1 MTTRHK
7 NNGERPP
14 TSLDS
19 RKAATSL
26 EPDKPTVLGTGLIA
40 LDVVVGPQL
49 DAVPRY
55 WAGGTCGNVL
65 TILAYLG
72 WHAYPAASI
81 GDDTAAEIIT
91 ADMKCFGVQMRFL
104 TRDATRHTP
113 IVVEKIRVGRDG
125 SPRHRF
131 IWHCPSCGAWLPGH
145 RAVLATHATV
155 VAENVPLP
163 KVFFFDRVSR
173 GALYLARA
181 SAARGALVVFEPN
194 GIKTGALFDEALQLS
209 HIVKYSRE
217 RMGPF
222 RALDKCA
229 SLKLQIE
236 TLGDDGLRYR
246 LSGAPL
252 KSEGWKE
259 LAPYPIADFKDAAG
273 AGDWCTAG
281 IIHSL
286 GSQGAAGLDEAE
298 AGQIEDALNLG
309 QALAALKCCYEGPR
323 GVMYSLKKKQIEISV
338 QKILEG
344 GSLPMLTGELNAQ
357 VFQESLK
364 AICPSCPQK
373 VMPASSPAK
382 KLLGE

>member
-1 MTTRHK
+1 MTAHHK
-7 NNGERPP
+7 NNGERAP
-14 TSLDS
+14 TSLGLRND
-19 RKAATSL
+19 ATSL

-40 LDVVVGPQL
+40 LDVVVGPQP

-72 WHAYPAASI
+72 WHAYPSASI
-81 GDDTAAEIIT
+81 GDDTAAEIVT
-91 ADMKCFGVQMRFL
+91 EDMKCFGVQMRFL

-131 IWHCPSCGAWLPGH
+131 IWHCPSCGAWLPGY

-155 VAENVPLP
+155 VAENMPLP

-194 GIKTGALFDEALQLS
+194 GIKAGALFDEALQVS

-217 RMGPF
+217 RLGPF

-229 SLKLQIE
+229 GLKLQIE

-246 LSGAPL
+246 LSGASL

-259 LAPYPIADFKDAAG
+259 LAPYPVADFKDAAG

-286 GSQGAAGLDEAE
+286 GGRGAAGLNQTE
-298 AGQIEDALNLG
+298 AGQIENALNLG
-309 QALAALKCCYEGPR
+309 QDLAALKCCHEGPR
-323 GVMYSLKKKQIEISV
+323 GIMYSLKKKQIEISV
-338 QKILEG
+338 QKLLEG
-344 GSLPMLTGELNAQ
+344 GSLPMLNDVPDSQQLRKALN
-357 VFQESLK
+357 

-373 VMPASSPAK
+373 VKPASSSPK
-382 KLLGE
+382 KAVGE